1 MILRPFDPW
10 KSSVCTCPAK
20 LSLNP
25 YTGCPHGCLYCYASS
40 YIPQFQDCRPKVDLH
55 KRLEREAAKI
65 KPGTLVAMSN
75 SSDPYP
81 LMENNLRLSR
91 GCLEILKKRGLRVQ
105 IVTKSDLVVD
115 DADLISS
122 MDAMVAVTI
131 TTLKESLCKKLE
143 PGTVSPER
151 RLNAITRLKKSG
163 IPISAR
169 IDPIIPGINDSEIE
183 DLVLAVCRAGAM
195 HITSSCYK
203 ARPDNLRR
211 ICSIFPRE
219 GEALKA
225 LLKSGCRLGG
235 YRYLPQEMRRGLMKE
250 MNEKAFQKG
259 VTFSTCREGFAEF
272 GCVNCDGSHLLS
284 YKCQG
289 YSDNKSGYTKNQ
301 IQQIF
306 AKD

>member
-40 YIPQFQDCRPKVDLH
+40 YIPKFQDCRPKFDLH
-55 KRLEREAAKI
+55 KRLERETAKI

-81 LMENNLRLSR
+81 LMEKDLRLSR
-91 GCLEILKKRGLRVQ
+91 GCLKILKKRDLQVQ

-115 DADLISS
+115 DADLLSS
-122 MDAMVAVTI
+122 MNATVAVTI
-131 TTLKESLCKKLE
+131 TTLNESLCKKLE
-143 PGTVSPER
+143 PGAISPER
-151 RLNAITRLKKSG
+151 RLNAIARLKKSG

-169 IDPIIPGINDSEIE
+169 IDPIIPGINDSEIG
-183 DLVLAVCRAGAM
+183 DLVLAVCKAGAM

-203 ARPDNLRR
+203 ARPDSLRR

-219 GEALKA
+219 GEGLKA
-225 LLKSGCRLGG
+225 LLKRGSCLGG
-235 YRYLPQEMRRGLMKE
+235 HQYLPQEIRRGADERDERESIAEGRNLLHLPGRLRR
-250 MNEKAFQKG
+250 NEWRKL
-259 VTFSTCREGFAEF
+259 RWFA
-272 GCVNCDGSHLLS
+272 SIIL
-284 YKCQG
+284 
-289 YSDNKSGYTKNQ
+289 
-301 IQQIF
+301 
-306 AKD
+306 

>member
-40 YIPQFQDCRPKVDLH
+40 YIPKFQDCRPKFDLH
-55 KRLEREAAKI
+55 KRLERETAKI

-81 LMENNLRLSR
+81 LMEKDLRLSR
-91 GCLEILKKRGLRVQ
+91 GCLKILNKRNLQVQ

-115 DADLISS
+115 DADLLSS
-122 MDAMVAVTI
+122 MNATVAVTI
-131 TTLKESLCKKLE
+131 PTLNESLCKKLE
-143 PGTVSPER
+143 PGAISPER
-151 RLNAITRLKKSG
+151 RLNAIARLKKSG

-169 IDPIIPGINDSEIE
+169 IDPIIPGINDSEIG
-183 DLVLAVCRAGAM
+183 DLVLAVCKAGAM

-203 ARPDNLRR
+203 ARPDSLRR

-219 GEALKA
+219 GEGLKA
-225 LLKSGCRLGG
+225 LLKRGSCLGG
-235 YRYLPQEMRRGLMKE
+235 HQYLPQEIRRGLMKE
-250 MNEKAFQKG
+250 MNEKALQKG
-259 VTFSTCREGFAEF
+259 VTFSTCREGFIETS
-272 GCVNCDGSHLLS
+272 GVNCDGSHLLS
-284 YKCQG
+284 YKFRC
-289 YSDNKSGYTKNQ
+289 YSEHKSGYTKNK
-301 IQQIF
+301 QQQLLVR
-306 AKD
+306 D

>member
-40 YIPQFQDCRPKVDLH
+40 YIPKFQDCRPKFDLH
-55 KRLEREAAKI
+55 KRLERETAKI

-81 LMENNLRLSR
+81 LMEKDLRLSR
-91 GCLEILKKRGLRVQ
+91 GCLKILKKRDLQVQ

-115 DADLISS
+115 DADLLSS
-122 MDAMVAVTI
+122 MNATVAVTI
-131 TTLKESLCKKLE
+131 TTLNESLCKKLE
-143 PGTVSPER
+143 PGAISPER
-151 RLNAITRLKKSG
+151 RLNAIARLKKSG

-183 DLVLAVCRAGAM
+183 DLVLAVCKAGAM

-203 ARPDNLRR
+203 ARPDSLRR

-219 GEALKA
+219 GEGLKA
-225 LLKSGCRLGG
+225 LLKRGSCLGG
-235 YRYLPQEMRRGLMKE
+235 HQYLPQEIRRELMKE
-250 MNEKAFQKG
+250 MNEKALQKG
-259 VTFSTCREGFAEF
+259 ITFSTCREGFAETS
-272 GCVNCDGSHLLS
+272 GVN
-284 YKCQG
+284 
-289 YSDNKSGYTKNQ
+289 
-301 IQQIF
+301 
-306 AKD
+306 